1 SSILA
6 VVGDRYRLG
15 RKRRVM
21 VEHLLRVRVA
31 RGVNLAVRDV
41 TSSDPYVVLRMGKQV
56 LLPNLFSPWFSLR
69 LLFLFFFMLLQKM
82 KTRVIKK
89 NTNPVWN
96 EDLTLCIED
105 PSLPVRLQVFD
116 KDGFSMDDAMGH
128 AEFDIRP
135 FLEAVKMNPQGV
147 PEGTIIRKVVPC
159 LAEESVVRWCHVQ
172 VIQDLALRLK
182 DVVERGEV
190 ELQLQLQWVNIP
202 GAKGL

>member
-1 SSILA
+1 MSSSIVA

-41 TSSDPYVVLRMGKQV
+41 TSSDPYVVLRMGKH
-56 LLPNLFSPWFSLR
+56 
-69 LLFLFFFMLLQKM
+69 KM

-105 PSLPVRLQVFD
+105 PSLPQVFD

-159 LAEESVVRWCHVQ
+159 LAEESVVRWCHGQ
-172 VIQDLALRLK
+172 VIKSSCSCSGSTFQVLRACRTNPLPLLCRALA
-182 DVVERGEV
+182 
-190 ELQLQLQWVNIP
+190 I
-202 GAKGL
+202 

>member
-1 SSILA
+1 
-6 VVGDRYRLG
+6 
-15 RKRRVM
+15 M
-21 VEHLLRVRVA
+21 VEHLLGLLRVRVA

-41 TSSDPYVVLRMGKQV
+41 TTSDPYVVLRMGKQ
-56 LLPNLFSPWFSLR
+56 WFSLR
-69 LLFLFFFMLLQKM
+69 FFFSFFFILLQKL

-116 KDGFSMDDAMGH
+116 KDRFTKDDAMGH

-159 LAEESVVRWCHVQ
+159 RQNCLAEESVVRWCHGQ
-172 VIQDLALRLK
+172 VTQDLALRLK
-182 DVVERGEV
+182 DVERGEV
-190 ELQLQLQWVNIP
+190 ELQLQWVDIP